1 MPWEKNK
8 ALADDCCWK
17 LLLACLLL
25 ASTLIIAL
33 VVPGFLGGFLTVN
46 DCKTTVRSIH
56 IIWACHLWGLF
67 GTRHFFYRGLGYC
80 EIAQVDCPRQAQ
92 KDLPFFFPL
101 GFDNNCCSSL
111 GLVFLSLL
119 LYYFSGLDF
128 VLSVLS
134 IIPPPSTRTNHLVI
148 GHLIHH
154 LPPS

>member
-1 MPWEKNK
+1 MPWEENK

-92 KDLPFFFPL
+92 KDLPFFFPWAL
-101 GFDNNCCSSL
+101 IIIAVRHWVLFFYHYYYIIFRGWTLSSRSC
-111 GLVFLSLL
+111 LS
-119 LYYFSGLDF
+119 F
-128 VLSVLS
+128 
-134 IIPPPSTRTNHLVI
+134 P
-148 GHLIHH
+148 
-154 LPPS
+154 LPPLARTVWLLGI